1 MKKTI
6 SIIAL
11 LFTMTFSFAQEAAKP
26 AVTNKPATA
35 TDQNAVKPAVTQQNA
50 AANNPNAADISFSKT
65 THDYGTIYVGGD
77 GNSEFEFTNTGKEP
91 LVLSS
96 VRSSCGCTVP
106 SWPREPILP
115 GKKEVIKVKYDTG
128 RIGPINK
135 TITVMSNA
143 KTSPVVL
150 KITGNVVKK
159 AEENTIPEKNI
170 STGATPTAK

>member
-1 MKKTI
+1 MKKSI
-6 SIIAL
+6 SLLAVL
-11 LFTMTFSFAQEAAKP
+11 LFSMTFVFAQEATKPADAAKP
-26 AVTNKPATA
+26 AVAI
-35 TDQNAVKPAVTQQNA
+35 D
-50 AANNPNAADISFSKT
+50 NPNAADISFSKT
-65 THDYGTIYVGGD
+65 THDYGTIFVGGD

-159 AEENTIPEKNI
+159 AEENTIPEKSL

>member
-1 MKKTI
+1 MKK
-6 SIIAL
+6 SITLLAFL
-11 LFTMTFSFAQEAAKP
+11 LFSMTFVFAQEAATK
-26 AVTNKPATA
+26 A
-35 TDQNAVKPAVTQQNA
+35 NA
-50 AANNPNAADISFSKT
+50 AKPEVAVDNPNAADISFSKT
-65 THDYGTIYVGGD
+65 THDYGTIFVGGD
-77 GNSEFEFTNTGKEP
+77 GNCEFEFTNTGKEP
-91 LVLSS
+91 LILSS

-128 RIGPINK
+128 RLGAINK

-159 AEENTIPEKNI
+159 AEENTVPEK
-170 STGATPTAK
+170 SLSSGAAPTAK